1 MNLTIPSESEE
12 NDSASGSPR
21 GNSGNRSANPERN
34 HNGIVLP
41 PPSPSASAL
50 ASAGATGPPNP
61 FARPP
66 PPTSQQNSNAY
77 AENRNNTGNT
87 METPISALP
96 SRYMEQ
102 SLIASPGGLFSDWD
116 NWGRGGL
123 NSAVLPSPLTFPTPS
138 DAKPPVLF
146 GGKNDRGGD
155 EKRKADDVAGG
166 EPKRVKT

>member
-1 MNLTIPSESEE
+1 MIRRYSSV
-12 NDSASGSPR
+12 AGPR
-21 GNSGNRSANPERN
+21 HDQGMDTGRSANPERS

-50 ASAGATGPPNP
+50 LSAGASGPPNP

-66 PPTSQQNSNAY
+66 LPPSQQNGNAY
-77 AENRNNTGNT
+77 TENRNNTNNN
-87 METPISALP
+87 MDTPVSALP

-102 SLIASPGGLFSDWD
+102 SLLASPSGMFSDWD
-116 NWGRGGL
+116 SWGRGGL

-146 GGKNDRGGD
+146 GGKNEGGD
-155 EKRKADDVAGG
+155 EKRKAEEIAGG
-166 EPKRVKT
+166 EAKRLKT